1 MSCVILQSHEVH
13 EWALYLWVC
22 WRMYHEISVKQAP
35 RMAGTSSKSSEPDDG
50 FRNALIKIVL
60 TDLSMS
66 LDNVLTMVGAAEG

>member
-1 MSCVILQSHEVH
+1 
-13 EWALYLWVC
+13 
-22 WRMYHEISVKQAP
+22 MYHEISVKQAP